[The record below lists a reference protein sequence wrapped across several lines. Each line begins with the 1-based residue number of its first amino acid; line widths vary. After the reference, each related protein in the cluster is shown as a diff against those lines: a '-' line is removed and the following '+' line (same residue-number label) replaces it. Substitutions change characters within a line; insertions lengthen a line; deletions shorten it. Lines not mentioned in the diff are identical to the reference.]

1 VFIEYLGRGVAGLV
15 DGGIVVPGHVVP
27 TGPFWAAWVNEPL
40 LLLGLGVTAAL
51 YWVGWCRLSRVAHG
65 GAASAGRA
73 TAFFAGL
80 VTLLVALLSPIAAY
94 SERLFFMHMI
104 QHLLLLLIAPPL
116 LLMGKPLV
124 PVLWGLPT
132 GARRQLARLM
142 LPGRSL
148 SRIGDF
154 LTKPILAVVAFVLTI
169 AIWHVPPFYDAAQGR
184 TITHDLEHLMFFG
197 VALLYWWP
205 VVHPAGG
212 RRRLSYAWAIPYL
225 VPPFVEGM
233 LLGIL
238 LTFADTPLYR
248 TYAAMEPTWGISTL
262 GDQQIGGLVMWI
274 PGGLFFL
281 IPVLG
286 ILTAIFRQE
295 DERANERARVEP
307 RGPVGPAAVP

>member
-1 VFIEYLGRGVAGLV
+1 MFIEHLGSGLLGVFAL
-15 DGGIVVPGHVVP
+15 PGHAVP

-40 LLLGLGVTAAL
+40 PLLGLGVAAAL
-51 YWVGWCRLSRVAHG
+51 YWVGWSRLSRVAHG
-65 GAASAGRA
+65 GAVSAGQA

-80 VTLLVALLSPIAAY
+80 VALLLALLSPIAAY
-94 SERLFFMHMI
+94 SERLFFMHMV
-104 QHLLLLLIAPPL
+104 QHLLLLLAAPSL
-116 LLMGKPLV
+116 LLLGKPLV
-124 PVLWGLPT
+124 PMLWGLPV
-132 GARRQLARLM
+132 GARRWVARQM
-142 LPGRSL
+142 TPGSVL
-148 SRIGDF
+148 SRIGDV
-154 LTKPILAVVAFVLTI
+154 LTNPIVAVVAFTLTV
-169 AIWHVPPFYDAAQGR
+169 AIWHVPAFYDAAQGR
-184 TITHDLEHLMFFG
+184 TLTHDLEHLMFFG

-205 VVHPAGG
+205 VIHPAGG

-248 TYAAMEPTWGISTL
+248 TYAAMEPTWGLSTL
-262 GDQQIGGLVMWI
+262 SDQQIGGLVMWI

-295 DERANERARVEP
+295 DERADERARIEP
-307 RGPVGPAAVP
+307 RGPVGPAAAP